1 MQQDKKTIDPYLMG
15 AIMKGNSNG
24 RYDIKKIKR
33 LELTDAAIVKTIRG
47 KGIGKK
53 SAYDVLTDEDYWYLD
68 RALSYYGHNMLS
80 YPFFVQF
87 DPRKNAK
94 YYDTVLLQIHS
105 EVTDDEDYV
114 CWADGGAAN
123 FFINSEA
130 LARRAFRNCRKITD
144 TS

>member
-68 RALSYYGHNMLS
+68 RALSYYGHNMLG
-80 YPFFVQF
+80 YPFLYSLIQE
-87 DPRKNAK
+87 KMQSITIQ
-94 YYDTVLLQIHS
+94 YY
-105 EVTDDEDYV
+105 
-114 CWADGGAAN
+114 CR
-123 FFINSEA
+123 FI
-130 LARRAFRNCRKITD
+130 RR
-144 TS
+144 